1 MSRWRVL
8 LVGIVCIAYAPP
20 FTAAHGDSSCL
31 YVNEEGEITQVKN
44 AQQVPYKLRSR
55 VVCKDTQPQ
64 DIAAP
69 EDVKLGND
77 SRTASFSTE
86 LGPMSVRWSR
96 SIERCF
102 STSPSRA
109 VGEAAIAVN
118 RALKTGRFTSDI
130 KTARRDWSLVFTD
143 KATAFSQF
151 PIALSLGK
159 HAGFMIPPSRIY
171 IISDFVAPDCSSH
184 AAANETLI
192 QVLLHEMGHVVEYLM
207 LGEKRMDGDRE
218 RAEGFAAWFEQYS
231 AEYTSAIP
239 AGKVR
244 RYYADLASQ
253 ALHHGAGGAFS
264 GTAEDYAYAAL
275 QFQAI
280 VDRRGIAGL
289 MQVYEVMREDELS
302 FPDAILKALSW
313 NRATLQR
320 EMREMSSRE

>member
-1 MSRWRVL
+1 ML
-8 LVGIVCIAYAPP
+8 LWGIVGIACAYP
-20 FTAAHGDSSCL
+20 FNAARGDSSCL
-31 YVNEEGEITQVKN
+31 YVNEEGEITQVKD

-55 VVCKDTQPQ
+55 VVCKDTQPE

-77 SRTASFSTE
+77 SRTASFSTD

-102 STSPSRA
+102 ATSPSRA

-130 KTARRDWSLVFTD
+130 KTARREWSLVFTD

-151 PIALSLGK
+151 PLALSLGR
-159 HAGFMIPPSRIY
+159 HAGFMIPPNRIY
-171 IISDFVAPDCSSH
+171 IISDFVSPDCSGQSV
-184 AAANETLI
+184 ANEALI

-207 LGEKRMDGDRE
+207 LGEKRVDGDRE

-231 AEYTSAIP
+231 ADFTSSIP

-244 RYYADLASQ
+244 RYYAELARE
-253 ALHHGAGGAFS
+253 ALQHGAGGVFS
-264 GTAEDYAYAAL
+264 GTAEDYAYAGL

-280 VDRRGIAGL
+280 VGRRGIAGL
-289 MQVYEVMREDELS
+289 MQVYKAMREDGLS
-302 FPDAILKALSW
+302 FHEAITKALSW

-320 EMREMSSRE
+320 EMREIAARQ